1 MIQERLG
8 FARAALQA
16 DVPVLPVF
24 TENIRFVT
32 FCVLIHYLNR
42 PPSTIDLMP
51 STFLVHVIL
60 YLGNLF
66 ACFLVANAF
75 FFGFLRKPAFPFV
88 LVLGASQSN

>member
-32 FCVLIHYLNR
+32 FYVLIHYLNR
-42 PPSTIDLMP
+42 PPSTIDMMP
-51 STFLVHVIL
+51 S
-60 YLGNLF
+60 
-66 ACFLVANAF
+66 
-75 FFGFLRKPAFPFV
+75 
-88 LVLGASQSN
+88 